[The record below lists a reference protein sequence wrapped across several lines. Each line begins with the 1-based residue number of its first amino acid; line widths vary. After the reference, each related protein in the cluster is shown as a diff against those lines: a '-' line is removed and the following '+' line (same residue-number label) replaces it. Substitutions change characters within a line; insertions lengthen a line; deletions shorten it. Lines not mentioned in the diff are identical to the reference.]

1 MRMQGTLLSRTD
13 AVRTRG
19 PRHRWI
25 TLFASGVL
33 SLFAQAAS
41 GYVEDVEL
49 ERQLNASE
57 ANGLARLPALRFGD
71 GVAGFFR
78 THDLY
83 VVPETGRAWCQD
95 RMRGVLAPGCY
106 VEFFFQMKGYRP
118 HAAGGLPCGL
128 IGRWHRAPGSN
139 VYAPTPG
146 ATHASAMAAGDWQ
159 AVLTALATSPDP
171 VRFRDVQRREDCAT
185 RW

>member
-1 MRMQGTLLSRTD
+1 MRMQGTLLSRTN

-19 PRHRWI
+19 PRRRWI

-33 SLFAQAAS
+33 SLFAQTAS

-57 ANGLARLPALRFGD
+57 ANGLARLPAFRFSD

-78 THDLY
+78 AHDLY

-95 RMRGVLAPGCY
+95 RVRGVLAPGCY
-106 VEFFFQMKGYRP
+106 VELFFQMNGYKP
-118 HAAGGLPCGL
+118 YGTSGTPCGL
-128 IGRWHRAPGSN
+128 IARWHRAPGSST
-139 VYAPTPG
+139 YIPTAG
-146 ATHASAMAAGDWQ
+146 AIYASAMAAGDWE
-159 AVLTALATSPDP
+159 VVVTALTTSQEPAH
-171 VRFRDVQRREDCAT
+171 FRDVRRREDCAT
-185 RW
+185 R